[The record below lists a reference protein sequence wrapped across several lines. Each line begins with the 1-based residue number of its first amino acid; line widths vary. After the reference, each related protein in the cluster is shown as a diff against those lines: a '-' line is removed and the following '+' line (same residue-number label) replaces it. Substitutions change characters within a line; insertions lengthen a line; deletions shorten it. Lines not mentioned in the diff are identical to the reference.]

1 MSNQPNNQIQSQ
13 APLLYT
19 VPELAE
25 RLETSKP
32 AIRALIRAGL
42 LRALKLGSLKVTA
55 KEVDRFLEENVGK
68 DLTDPFNVKDIG

>member
-1 MSNQPNNQIQSQ
+1 MSNNTTNNQSQ
-13 APLLYT
+13 PLLYT

-32 AIRALIRAGL
+32 AIRALIRAGR

-68 DLTDPFNVKDIG
+68 DLTDPFNIKDIG